1 MNPHLEQDLHDFSAL
16 LSRTALEAQSVL
28 AEIDSRP
35 AFKTATAFELD
46 NLPQDGLGAL
56 ETLELFLKKYAPQMT
71 GSTGARYLGFVTGGA
86 TPASVIG
93 DWLCST
99 FDNNAADPVSSI
111 TPQLERVTLAMLRDL
126 FGLSDAHSGAFVSGA
141 TMSSFVGLAQARQW
155 LGHQH
160 GVNVAIDGLSSLP
173 KIQIFSGTPHS
184 SIFKVLSMLGIG
196 RSSLEMIPTLPD
208 REAVDVAALRV
219 ALEKYQQPC
228 IVVANAGTVNTVD
241 FDDLEGINALKRE
254 FPFWLHVDAAFGG
267 FAATNPEF
275 SSLVSGLDAADS
287 ITIDAHKW
295 LNVPYDSAMQFSRH
309 QNLQLEVFQNTGA
322 AYLGAISENPEFVHL
337 TPENSRRFRALPT
350 WFTLMAYGREG
361 YAEIVKRNVA
371 LARDLGE
378 RIKNSSNFRL
388 LAPVRMNVV
397 CFTLEN
403 SDQAQV
409 TAFLELVRDEGKA
422 FLTQTNFIGTPAIR
436 AAFSNW
442 RTTSDDLELIW
453 ESLSRAVKP

>member
-16 LSRTALEAQSVL
+16 LSRTALEAQSIL
-28 AEIDSRP
+28 AGIDFRP
-35 AFKTATAFELD
+35 AFKTATAIELD
-46 NLPQDGLGAL
+46 KLPQDGLGAL
-56 ETLELFLKKYAPQMT
+56 QTLELFLKKYAPQMT
-71 GSTGARYLGFVTGGA
+71 ASAGARYLGFVTGGA

-99 FDNNAADPVSSI
+99 FDNNAADPVLSI
-111 TPQLERVTLAMLRDL
+111 TPQLERVTLAMLCDL

-160 GVNVAIDGLSSLP
+160 GIDIAHDGLSSLP
-173 KIQIFSGTPHS
+173 KIKFFSGTPHS

-208 REAVDVAALRV
+208 REAVDIAALRV

-241 FDDLEGINALKRE
+241 FDDLEGINALKKDS
-254 FPFWLHVDAAFGG
+254 PFWLHVDAAFGG
-267 FAATNPEF
+267 FAATCPEF
-275 SSLVSGLDAADS
+275 SSLVAGLDEADS

-295 LNVPYDSAMQFSRH
+295 LNVPYDSAMQFSKH

-322 AYLGAISENPEFVHL
+322 AYLGAISDNPEFVHL
-337 TPENSRRFRALPT
+337 TPENSRRFRALAA
-350 WFTLMAYGREG
+350 WFSLMAYGRDG
-361 YAEIVKRNVA
+361 HAEIVKRNVA

-378 RIKNSSNFRL
+378 RIKTSSSFQL

-397 CFTLEN
+397 CFTLEKPN
-403 SDQAQV
+403 QENI
-409 TAFLELVRDEGKA
+409 TAFLERIRDEGKA
-422 FLTQTNFIGTPAIR
+422 FLTPTHYKGAPAIR

-453 ESLSRAVKP
+453 QSLTRAAKL